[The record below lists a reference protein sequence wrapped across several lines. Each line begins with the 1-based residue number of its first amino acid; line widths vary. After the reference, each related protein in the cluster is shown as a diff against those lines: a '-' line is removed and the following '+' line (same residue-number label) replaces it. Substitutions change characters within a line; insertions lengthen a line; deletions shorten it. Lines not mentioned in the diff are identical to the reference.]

1 MANEF
6 VARKGLKVL
15 AAGLDVTGSS
25 VFSADVTSSGNI
37 RANAFYGNG
46 ANVTGVI
53 SSSYALT
60 SSVATTGIVT
70 ASGAGNT
77 ITFTKG
83 DGSTFPVTIQS
94 PAGTISSSGQIDHNL
109 TTNYVANQH
118 IDHSTVSIS
127 AGSGLSGGG
136 NITAT
141 RTLTLDTSSVHFLD
155 GVKKELNTEGV
166 FSSSAQLP
174 AGTVSSSLQFNNL
187 ASPFTGSFTGSF
199 KGDGSGL
206 TGVAATLSTAGTTG
220 TGTVDLK
227 TQTLTVNGAN
237 GITTNAS
244 GQTIT
249 VSAPAGTVSSS
260 VQIDV
265 RNTTGIATIATTG
278 SNTFTGVQTISNT
291 TNSTVFSNGAL
302 IVQGGVGIAKDVNI
316 SGSLRVTG
324 LLTAVSMSTQ
334 YVTSSQYNIGTSKI
348 VLNDDDNVR
357 FAGLSI
363 FDSGSTSATAS
374 IYWDSLNDKF
384 IYENISGQPYNSAMF
399 IAGPKNTSTLGNEV
413 GLTVGRVPV
422 ASGDDHIDSRA
433 ASSSI
438 RVDFPSR
445 LTHVEAGLVV
455 TGSISSSVGFSG
467 DGSNLTGIVT
477 NLNITGSTS
486 GTGTVSL
493 KTQGLIVSGTN
504 GIAATVSGQTITI
517 SGSNA
522 TTTAKGVASFNSTNF
537 SVTGGEVTSN
547 NITINGT
554 GVTLGG
560 TRNITLS
567 EITAQGATTT
577 TQVTL
582 NGGAIIHGILLTSGS
597 STVSSPS
604 NSVVAT
610 LPTSSYDAAHFDY
623 VLKSG
628 ANLRT
633 GTVLTIWQA
642 GTSTIEFTDTSTADI
657 GDTLSESFTA
667 DILGANVRLK
677 LTGDSNTWTVKTA
690 IRMI

>member
-15 AAGLDVTGSS
+15 AAGIEVTGSS
-25 VFSADVTSSGNI
+25 MFSANITSSGNI
-37 RANAFYGNG
+37 KASEFHGTG
-46 ANVTGVI
+46 VNVTGVI
-53 SSSYALT
+53 SSSYSVT
-60 SSVATTGIVT
+60 SSYANGVQYSNIINIPVGIVS
-70 ASGAGNT
+70 ASAQ
-77 ITFTKG
+77 FK
-83 DGSTFPVTIQS
+83 
-94 PAGTISSSGQIDHNL
+94 
-109 TTNYVANQH
+109 
-118 IDHSTVSIS
+118 
-127 AGSGLSGGG
+127 
-136 NITAT
+136 
-141 RTLTLDTSSVHFLD
+141 TLT
-155 GVKKELNTEGV
+155 N
-166 FSSSAQLP
+166 
-174 AGTVSSSLQFNNL
+174 
-187 ASPFTGSFTGSF
+187 PFTGSFTGSF
-199 KGDGSGL
+199 VGDGGGL
-206 TGVAATLSTAGTTG
+206 TGIATTLTTAGTSG
-220 TGTVDLK
+220 TGTVNLK
-227 TQTLTVNGAN
+227 TQTLTISGGNGV
-237 GITTNAS
+237 TTNAS
-244 GQTIT
+244 AQTVTI
-249 VSAPAGTVSSS
+249 SAPAGTVTSST
-260 VQIDV
+260 QIDV

-278 SNTFTGVQTISNT
+278 SNTFTGIQTISNT
-291 TNSTVFSNGAL
+291 TNSTNYTNGAL

-316 SGSLRVTG
+316 SGSLTVAG
-324 LLTAVSMSTQ
+324 LLTVASMSTQ
-334 YVTSSQYNIGTSKI
+334 YVTSSEYTIGTSKI
-348 VLNDDDNVR
+348 ILNDDDNVR

-374 IYWDSLNDKF
+374 IYWDSLNHKF

-522 TTTAKGVASFNSTNF
+522 TTSAKGVASFNSTNF
-537 SVTGGEVTSN
+537 TVTGGSVTSN

-567 EITAQGATTT
+567 EITAQGATTAN
-577 TQVTL
+577 QVVL
-582 NGGAIIHGILLTSGS
+582 NGGAIIHGVLYTSAS
-597 STVSSPS
+597 ATIPSPA
-604 NSVVAT
+604 NSVVTTIAT
-610 LPTSSYDAAHFDY
+610 GSYDAAHFDY

-633 GTVLTIWQA
+633 GTVLTAWQA

-677 LTGDSNTWTVKTA
+677 LTGDSNTWIVKTA